1 MFNNVK
7 QQKEIPVFFASN
19 AKNKLDNRGE
29 ECKLL
34 AFSSLQKYF
43 ILTKGCKK

>member
-1 MFNNVK
+1 MFSNAK
-7 QQKEIPVFFASN
+7 EQKEIPVFFASN

-29 ECKLL
+29 GCKLL

-43 ILTKGCKK
+43 NLAKGCKK